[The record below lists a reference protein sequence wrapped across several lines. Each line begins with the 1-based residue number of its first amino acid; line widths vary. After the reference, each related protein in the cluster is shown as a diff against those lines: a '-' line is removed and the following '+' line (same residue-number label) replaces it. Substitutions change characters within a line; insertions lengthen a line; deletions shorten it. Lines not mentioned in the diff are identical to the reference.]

1 MYCPVHATVKYGS
14 YMTAYKCLQA
24 CKHYIRGHSKETKFF
39 ESKAERE
46 EKWGNELI
54 KVRLILILIFID

>member
-1 MYCPVHATVKYGS
+1 
-14 YMTAYKCLQA
+14 MTAYKCLQA
-24 CKHYIRGHSKETKFF
+24 CKHYIRGHSKETKLF

-46 EKWGNELI
+46 GKWGNDSNELI

>member
-24 CKHYIRGHSKETKFF
+24 CKHYIRGHSKETKLF

>member
-1 MYCPVHATVKYGS
+1 
-14 YMTAYKCLQA
+14 MTAYKCLQA
-24 CKHYIRGHSKETKFF
+24 CKHYIRGHSKETKLF